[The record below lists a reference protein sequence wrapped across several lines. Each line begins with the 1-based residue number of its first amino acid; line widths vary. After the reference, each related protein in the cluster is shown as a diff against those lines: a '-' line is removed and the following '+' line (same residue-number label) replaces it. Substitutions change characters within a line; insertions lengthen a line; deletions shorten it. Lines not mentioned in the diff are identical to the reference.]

1 MPTGKGTFVKLPRHQ
16 GKVPQVTEN
25 ITYATRRDRRRA
37 ARKTLAGAHAAS
49 AGRASAAVLAASGLV
64 ITGGVAAN
72 ASAVGDEGRESAT
85 TQVNTSELNV
95 ERASAVVA
103 EPIAAAPDIELSFDR
118 PAVSSEAAP
127 QPLPA
132 PTPEPVVE
140 ASPASQAAQQPAQ
153 SRPDPQTH
161 QHSHPS
167 QQTHQHSHQAEQPAQ
182 SEPVP
187 QRGETQQAAEPAQQ
201 SQTQE
206 QSQSTQESQTQSQSQ
221 PAQQGSQQQN
231 QSGNGASAASGNQ
244 ERLANSGS
252 NSSVVSAAYAAIGSP
267 YKWGGNTTSGFDC
280 SGLINWAYNQA
291 GRGGLPRT
299 TYGMDA
305 SLPRVSSPQPGDIVL
320 ANNNGHGGIYVG
332 NGQVISATPSG
343 GVRLHGMNESWHQVN
358 AILRP
363 GS

>member
-1 MPTGKGTFVKLPRHQ
+1 M
-16 GKVPQVTEN
+16 TES

-37 ARKTLAGAHAAS
+37 ARKTLAGAHTAS

-85 TQVNTSELNV
+85 TQVNTSDLNV

-127 QPLPA
+127 EPPPA
-132 PTPEPVVE
+132 PAPEPVVE
-140 ASPASQAAQQPAQ
+140 ATPASQAAQQPAQ
-153 SRPDPQTH
+153 GPDPQQTH
-161 QHSHPS
+161 QHSHP
-167 QQTHQHSHQAEQPAQ
+167 AEQPAQ

-252 NSSVVSAAYAAIGSP
+252 NSSVVSAAYAAIGTP

-291 GRGGLPRT
+291 GQGGLPRT

-332 NGQVISATPSG
+332 NGQVISATASG

>member
-1 MPTGKGTFVKLPRHQ
+1 M
-16 GKVPQVTEN
+16 TES

-37 ARKTLAGAHAAS
+37 ARKTLAGAHTAS

-85 TQVNTSELNV
+85 TQVNTSDLNV
-95 ERASAVVA
+95 ERASAVVVA

-127 QPLPA
+127 EPLPA
-132 PTPEPVVE
+132 PAPEPVVE
-140 ASPASQAAQQPAQ
+140 ATPASQAAQQPAQ
-153 SRPDPQTH
+153 GPDPQQTH
-161 QHSHPS
+161 QHSHP
-167 QQTHQHSHQAEQPAQ
+167 AEQPAQ

-206 QSQSTQESQTQSQSQ
+206 QSQSTQESQTQSQ

-244 ERLANSGS
+244 ERPANSGS
-252 NSSVVSAAYAAIGSP
+252 NNSVVSAAYAAIGSP

-291 GRGGLPRT
+291 GQGGLPRT

-332 NGQVISATPSG
+332 NGQVISATASG

>member
-1 MPTGKGTFVKLPRHQ
+1 M
-16 GKVPQVTEN
+16 TES

-37 ARKTLAGAHAAS
+37 ARKTLAGAHTAS

-85 TQVNTSELNV
+85 TQVNTSDLNV

-127 QPLPA
+127 EPPPA
-132 PTPEPVVE
+132 PAPEPVVE
-140 ASPASQAAQQPAQ
+140 ATPASQAAQQPAQ
-153 SRPDPQTH
+153 GPDPQQTH
-161 QHSHPS
+161 QHSHPAEQPAQSEPDPQHSHPS
-167 QQTHQHSHQAEQPAQ
+167 QQTHQHNHQAEQRAQ
-182 SEPVP
+182 NQPDP
-187 QRGETQQAAEPAQQ
+187 QRGDTQQAAEPAQQ
-201 SQTQE
+201 PQTQE
-206 QSQSTQESQTQSQSQ
+206 PTQSTQQSQAQSQ
-221 PAQQGSQQQN
+221 PAQQESRQSSQ
-231 QSGNGASAASGNQ
+231 SSNGASPASGNQ
-244 ERLANSGS
+244 ERPANSGS
-252 NSSVVSAAYAAIGSP
+252 NNSVVSAAYAAIGTP

-291 GRGGLPRT
+291 GQGGLPRT

-332 NGQVISATPSG
+332 NGQVISATASG